1 MLRLLCCGTARVVRR
16 LSNALK
22 QREKCIKAATALLEQ
37 GTSVVV
43 GRSSRNPARQ
53 RLHGKSKLT
62 RTPDNTNADAETR
75 AVWVNLAK
83 ERNVPIRCI
92 HFTAPAK
99 VCEHNDTVRALN
111 LSSEVSSSARGTV
124 QVPTPDLAPRSYTAH
139 ARSVGGVD
147 GWRKKAPEPSVH
159 A

>member
-1 MLRLLCCGTARVVRR
+1 VLRLLRCREARVVRR

-22 QREKCIKAATALLEQ
+22 QRERCIKAATALLEQ

-43 GRSSRNPARQ
+43 GKSFRNPARQ
-53 RLHGKSKLT
+53 RLHGKSKLKLL
-62 RTPDNTNADAETR
+62 DNTNADAETR

-83 ERNVPIRCI
+83 KRNVPIRCI

-111 LSSEVSSSARGTV
+111 PSSEVSPNARGTV
-124 QVPTPDLAPRSYTAH
+124 QVPTPGLAPKSYSAHELALTAGGTRSL
-139 ARSVGGVD
+139 SLLCML
-147 GWRKKAPEPSVH
+147 
-159 A
+159 